1 MKFVD
6 EIKMID
12 CPAHKS
18 IYEIQMADSL
28 AKVVAKKATHLPP
41 RIYLTMSDLKNANT
55 QMTIEKLARRWVDS
69 NSHKYKELVPVICKN
84 SLKQKLLQLKNTA
97 RRGLSKILRLK
108 SSHCMLISHK
118 SKMKFQT
125 SPLCGYV
132 R

>member
-28 AKVVAKKATHLPP
+28 VKVAAKKATHLPP

-55 QMTIEKLARRWVDS
+55 QMTIEKLARRWVDF

-84 SLKQKLLQLKNTA
+84 SLKQKLQ
-97 RRGLSKILRLK
+97 
-108 SSHCMLISHK
+108 
-118 SKMKFQT
+118 
-125 SPLCGYV
+125 
-132 R
+132 